1 MNGFNKT
8 KMKCSFIFLFV
19 FGITFLTF
27 YKSGKSN
34 EPVRQKIYFKES
46 EREYFILKPQDFD
59 PEKKYWLI
67 VVVHGG
73 GGNGSTFFMTEAV
86 RAEADKQGLQTIV
99 IAPSFSNTDFLAS
112 RFPELGE
119 GEFLKQ
125 VLKNVYGK
133 FNLHKKILL
142 TGYSRGGQFTHRFAL
157 LNPEYVKACAPFAA
171 GTWTTPD
178 GRLLIDSYGEVGN
191 LETFLLSENISNDI
205 PERLH
210 NLFQPRVAE
219 VAGIKAKIESKKI
232 PFLVMCG
239 TLDTRYEIAREF
251 AGSLK
256 SGGYKVQTQW
266 PQTPHGEKE
275 KYKKEFAK
283 YSQKAVEFFQDVT
296 YRSNYDE

>member
-1 MNGFNKT
+1 MDGFNKT
-8 KMKCSFIFLFV
+8 KMKCSFIYLFAI
-19 FGITFLTF
+19 GIALLTF
-27 YKSGKSN
+27 CKSGKSN
-34 EPVRQKIYFKES
+34 ETVRQKIYFQES

-73 GGNGSTFFMTEAV
+73 GGQGNTFFMTKAV
-86 RAEADKQGLQTIV
+86 RAEADKQGLETIV

-119 GEFLKQ
+119 GDFLKQ

-178 GRLLIDSYGEVGN
+178 GRLLIDSYGQVCNPES
-191 LETFLLSENISNDI
+191 FLLSKDISDDI

-210 NLFQPRVAE
+210 NLFDPRVAK
-219 VAGIKAKIESKKI
+219 VAGLKAKTESKKI

-239 TLDTRYEIAREF
+239 TMDTRYGIAQLF
-251 AGSLK
+251 AKSLK
-256 SGGYKVQTQW
+256 SEGYTVETEW

-275 KYKKEFAK
+275 KYKTEFAK
-283 YSQKAVEFFQDVT
+283 YTQKVVEFFQNT
-296 YRSNYDE
+296 TKSNEIK